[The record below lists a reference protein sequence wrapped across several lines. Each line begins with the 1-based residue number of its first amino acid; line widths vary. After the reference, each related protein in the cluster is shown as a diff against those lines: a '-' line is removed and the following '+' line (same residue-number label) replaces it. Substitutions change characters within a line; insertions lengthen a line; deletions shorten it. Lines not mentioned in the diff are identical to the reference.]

1 MQVAEKNRILVID
14 DEKRMCD
21 SIKVL
26 LSNIGYEVDTAENG
40 RSGIDKL
47 KGQSFGLVITDL
59 MMPEMDGFA
68 VMKYI
73 KENCPN
79 TLVIVI
85 TGYASVESAVRA
97 IRSGAYDYI
106 LKPFDFEII
115 KISVERA
122 WDKLKLEKEL
132 EKTRKLAQVAER
144 ALALNGE
151 MNNPLSIASGFAQ
164 LLQMRLESSSDEM
177 IKRQVNSIVKAS
189 ESIHQMNMQF
199 RRFARSLLNENNS
212 DQELGML

>member
-1 MQVAEKNRILVID
+1 MGKSKILVID

-40 RSGIDKL
+40 RTGIERL
-47 KGQSFGLVITDL
+47 KSRHYDLVITDL
-59 MMPEMDGFA
+59 MMPELDGFA

-73 KENCPN
+73 KENCQS

-144 ALALNGE
+144 ALSLNSE
-151 MNNPLSIASGFAQ
+151 FNNPLSIASGFAQ
-164 LLQMRLESSSDEM
+164 LLRIRLENSTDES
-177 IKRQVNSIVKAS
+177 IKRQVESIVKAS
-189 ESIHQMNMQF
+189 EAIHQMNIQF
-199 RRFARSLLNENNS
+199 RRYARNLLNENAEQ
-212 DQELGML
+212 DLGAL

>member
-1 MQVAEKNRILVID
+1 VADKSKILVID

-26 LSNIGYEVDTAENG
+26 LSNIGYEVDIALNG
-40 RSGIDKL
+40 RTGIEKL
-47 KGQSFGLVITDL
+47 QSETYDLVITDL
-59 MMPEMDGFA
+59 MMPELDGFA
-68 VMKYI
+68 VMKHI
-73 KENCPN
+73 RENCPN

-132 EKTRKLAQVAER
+132 GKTRKLAQVAER
-144 ALALNGE
+144 ALALNSE
-151 MNNPLSIASGFAQ
+151 LNNPLAVVSGFAQ
-164 LLQMRLESSSDEM
+164 LLRMRFEDSSDDTL
-177 IKRQVNSIVKAS
+177 KRQINSVIKAS
-189 ESIHQMNMQF
+189 ESIRQMGVQF
-199 RRFARSLLNENNS
+199 RRFASNLLTESKEQDINTP
-212 DQELGML
+212 

>member
-1 MQVAEKNRILVID
+1 MAEKSKILVID

-26 LSNIGYEVDTAENG
+26 LSNIGYDVDIAENG
-40 RSGIDKL
+40 KVGIDKL
-47 KGQSFGLVITDL
+47 KAGQYDLVITDL
-59 MMPEMDGFA
+59 MMPELDGFA

-73 KENCPN
+73 KENCPD

-132 EKTRKLAQVAER
+132 EQTRKLAQVAER
-144 ALALNGE
+144 AISLNKEINDPLAV
-151 MNNPLSIASGFAQ
+151 ASGFAQ
-164 LLQMRLESSSDEM
+164 LLQMRFEDNSDKTL
-177 IKRQVNSIVKAS
+177 KRQITSIVKAS
-189 ESIHQMNMQF
+189 ESIHQMRAQF
-199 RRFARSLLNENNS
+199 RRFVRSLLDENTE
-212 DQELGML
+212 QGMDIF

>member
-1 MQVAEKNRILVID
+1 VAEKSKILVID

-26 LSNIGYEVDTAENG
+26 LTNIGYEVDIALNG
-40 RSGIDKL
+40 RTGIEKL
-47 KGQSFGLVITDL
+47 QAESYDLVITDL
-59 MMPEMDGFA
+59 MMPELDGFA

-73 KENCPN
+73 KENCPT

-132 EKTRKLAQVAER
+132 VRARKLAQVAER
-144 ALALNGE
+144 AISLNSE
-151 MNNPLSIASGFAQ
+151 MNNPLAVASGFAQ
-164 LLQMRLESSSDEM
+164 LLRMRFADGSDETV
-177 IKRQVNSIVKAS
+177 KRQIESIITAS
-189 ESIHQMNMQF
+189 ENMHKMGVQL
-199 RRFARSLLNENNS
+199 RRFADNILNTNKQQDMNTF
-212 DQELGML
+212 

>member
-1 MQVAEKNRILVID
+1 VAEKNRILVID

-26 LSNIGYEVDTAENG
+26 LTNIGYEVDTAENG
-40 RSGIDKL
+40 RIGIEKL
-47 KGQSFGLVITDL
+47 KSQEFGLVITDL
-59 MMPEMDGFA
+59 MMPELDGFA
-68 VMKYI
+68 VMKHI

-132 EKTRKLAQVAER
+132 EKTRKMAQVAER
-144 ALALNGE
+144 ALALNSE
-151 MNNPLSIASGFAQ
+151 MNNPLSVASGFAQ
-164 LLQMRLESSSDEM
+164 LLQIRLEGSGDESV
-177 IKRQVNSIVKAS
+177 KRQVNSIVKAA
-189 ESIHQMNMQF
+189 EMIHQMSLQF
-199 RRFARSLLNENNS
+199 RRYAKNLLNENS
-212 DQELGML
+212 EQDLEML

>member
-1 MQVAEKNRILVID
+1 MGDKNRILVID

-47 KGQSFGLVITDL
+47 KAQTFGLVITDL

-144 ALALNGE
+144 ALALSNE
-151 MNNPLSIASGFAQ
+151 MNNPLSITSGFAQ
-164 LLQMRLESSSDEM
+164 LLQIRLEGSGDEGVR
-177 IKRQVNSIVKAS
+177 RQVDSIVKAS
-189 ESIHQMNMQF
+189 EAMHQMNLQF
-199 RRFARSLLNENNS
+199 RRFARTLLNDNMS
-212 DQELGML
+212 QDMGAL

>member
-1 MQVAEKNRILVID
+1 VAERSKILVID

-40 RSGIDKL
+40 RVGIERL
-47 KGQSFGLVITDL
+47 KAQEYGLVITDL
-59 MMPEMDGFA
+59 MMPELDGFA
-68 VMKYI
+68 VMKHV
-73 KENCPN
+73 KENCTN

-144 ALALNGE
+144 ALALNNE
-151 MNNPLSIASGFAQ
+151 LNNPLSVASGFAQ
-164 LLQMRLESSSDEM
+164 LLQIRAKNSGDEAL
-177 IKRQVNSIVKAS
+177 KRQIDSIVKAS
-189 ESIHQMNMQF
+189 ESIHHMTTQF
-199 RRFARSLLNENNS
+199 RRFARALLNENAEH
-212 DQELGML
+212 DPGMMQ

>member
-1 MQVAEKNRILVID
+1 MAEKSKILVID

-26 LSNIGYEVDTAENG
+26 LSNIGYDVDIAENG
-40 RSGIDKL
+40 KVGIDKL
-47 KGQSFGLVITDL
+47 KASRYDLVITDL
-59 MMPEMDGFA
+59 MMPELDGFA

-73 KENCPN
+73 KENCPD

-132 EKTRKLAQVAER
+132 EQTRKLAQVAER
-144 ALALNGE
+144 AISLNKEINDPLAV
-151 MNNPLSIASGFAQ
+151 ASGFAQ
-164 LLQMRLESSSDEM
+164 LLQMRFEDNSDKTL
-177 IKRQVNSIVKAS
+177 KRQIASIVKAS
-189 ESIHQMNMQF
+189 ESIHQMRAQF
-199 RRFARSLLNENNS
+199 RRFVRSLLDENTE
-212 DQELGML
+212 QGMDIF

>member
-1 MQVAEKNRILVID
+1 MSDSRILVID

-40 RSGIDKL
+40 RTGIDKL
-47 KGQSFGLVITDL
+47 KAQQYGLVITDL
-59 MMPEMDGFA
+59 MMPELDGFA

-73 KENCPN
+73 KENCQN

-144 ALALNGE
+144 ALAFNGE
-151 MNNPLSIASGFAQ
+151 LNNPLSVASGFAQ
-164 LLQMRLESSSDEM
+164 LLQIRLEENPDETTR
-177 IKRQVNSIVKAS
+177 RQLEAIVKAS
-189 ESIHQMNMQF
+189 EAMHQMNTQF
-199 RRFARSLLNENNS
+199 RRFARNLLDENAEP
-212 DQELGML
+212 DLGML

>member
-1 MQVAEKNRILVID
+1 MAEQNSILVID

-40 RSGIDKL
+40 RTGIEKL
-47 KGQSFGLVITDL
+47 QNKAYGLVITDL
-59 MMPEMDGFA
+59 MMPELDGFA
-68 VMKYI
+68 VMKHVR
-73 KENCPN
+73 ENCPN

-144 ALALNGE
+144 AITLNYE
-151 MNNPLSIASGFAQ
+151 LNNPLSVASGFAQ
-164 LLQMRLESSSDEM
+164 LLQMRLEGSSDEAL
-177 IKRQVNSIVKAS
+177 KRQVSSIVNAS
-189 ESIHQMNMQF
+189 EQIHQMTTQF
-199 RRFARSLLNENNS
+199 SRYAKNLLNEN
-212 DQELGML
+212 DEQDFGMF

>member
-1 MQVAEKNRILVID
+1 VAEKSKILVID

-40 RSGIDKL
+40 RVGIEKL
-47 KGQSFGLVITDL
+47 GSNKYDLVITDL
-59 MMPEMDGFA
+59 MMPELDGFA

-73 KENCPN
+73 KENCSN

-132 EKTRKLAQVAER
+132 ERTRKLAQVAER
-144 ALALNGE
+144 AMALNGE
-151 MNNPLSIASGFAQ
+151 LNNPLSVTSGFAQ
-164 LLQMRLESSSDEM
+164 LLEMRLESSSDETL
-177 IKRQVNSIVKAS
+177 KRQIHSIVKAS
-189 ESIHQMNMQF
+189 DTIHQMTTQF
-199 RRFARSLLNENNS
+199 RRFTHNLLNENTG
-212 DQELGML
+212 QGMDML

>member
-1 MQVAEKNRILVID
+1 MAGKNRILVID

-26 LSNIGYEVDTAENG
+26 LSNIGYEVDIAENG
-40 RSGIDKL
+40 KIGIERL
-47 KGQSFGLVITDL
+47 KASEYGLVITDL
-59 MMPEMDGFA
+59 MMPELDGFA

-132 EKTRKLAQVAER
+132 ERARKLAQVAER
-144 ALALNGE
+144 AISLSKELNAPLAVT
-151 MNNPLSIASGFAQ
+151 SGFAQ
-164 LLQMRLESSSDEM
+164 LLQMRFENSSEESL
-177 IKRQVNSIVKAS
+177 KRQVSSIVKAS
-189 ESIHQMNMQF
+189 ENMSQMGVQF
-199 RRFARSLLNENNS
+199 RRFAQNLLGENIEPGI
-212 DQELGML
+212 DML

>member
-1 MQVAEKNRILVID
+1 MAAKSKILVID

-40 RSGIDKL
+40 KIGIEKLQSRSFD
-47 KGQSFGLVITDL
+47 LVITDL
-59 MMPEMDGFA
+59 MMPELDGFS
-68 VMKYI
+68 VMKHI
-73 KENCPN
+73 KENCPG

-144 ALALNGE
+144 AISLNGE
-151 MNNPLSIASGFAQ
+151 INNPLAVTSGFAQ
-164 LLQMRLESSSDEM
+164 ILQMRFEDSEDETL
-177 IKRQVNSIVKAS
+177 KRQIASIVKAS
-189 ESIHQMNMQF
+189 EDMHQMRAQF
-199 RRFARSLLNENNS
+199 RRFTRNLLGNGAEK
-212 DQELGML
+212 DLDHF

>member
-1 MQVAEKNRILVID
+1 VAEKSRILVID

-26 LSNIGYEVDTAENG
+26 LTNIGYEVDTAENG
-40 RSGIDKL
+40 RVGIDKL
-47 KGQSFGLVITDL
+47 KVDSFDLVITDL
-59 MMPEMDGFA
+59 MMPDLDGFA
-68 VMKYI
+68 VMKHI
-73 KENCPN
+73 RENCRG

-132 EKTRKLAQVAER
+132 ERTRKLAQVAER
-144 ALALNGE
+144 AISLDNE
-151 MNNPLSIASGFAQ
+151 INNPLAATSGFAQ
-164 LLQMRLESSSDEM
+164 ILQMRFENSDDETL
-177 IKRQVNSIVKAS
+177 KRQIASIVKAS
-189 ESIHQMNMQF
+189 ENMHRLKTQF
-199 RRFARSLLNENNS
+199 RRFARGLLN
-212 DQELGML
+212 DGTDKTIDIL

>member
-1 MQVAEKNRILVID
+1 MAEKGRILVID

-40 RSGIDKL
+40 RTGIDRLESK
-47 KGQSFGLVITDL
+47 QYGLVITDL
-59 MMPEMDGFA
+59 MMPELDGFA

-73 KENCPN
+73 KENCSN

-122 WDKLKLEKEL
+122 WDKLKLEREL

-144 ALALNGE
+144 AITLNSE
-151 MNNPLSIASGFAQ
+151 LNNPLSIASGFSQ
-164 LLQMRLESSSDEM
+164 LLQIRLEDSSDETLR
-177 IKRQVNSIVKAS
+177 RQVNSIVKAS
-189 ESIHQMNMQF
+189 ETMHQMTTQF
-199 RRFARSLLNENNS
+199 RRFALNLLNENAEE
-212 DQELGML
+212 DLGMV

>member
-1 MQVAEKNRILVID
+1 VAEKSKILVID

-26 LSNIGYEVDTAENG
+26 LSNIGYEVDIALNG
-40 RSGIDKL
+40 RTGIEKL
-47 KGQSFGLVITDL
+47 QAESYDLVITDL
-59 MMPEMDGFA
+59 MMPELDGFA

-132 EKTRKLAQVAER
+132 GKTRKLAQVAER
-144 ALALNGE
+144 ALLLNHE
-151 MNNPLSIASGFAQ
+151 INNPLAVASGFAQ
-164 LLQMRLESSSDEM
+164 ILQMKFADDQDETL
-177 IKRQVNSIVKAS
+177 KRQIESIRKAS
-189 ESIHQMNMQF
+189 ESIYQMGVQF
-199 RRFARSLLNENNS
+199 RRFANNV
-212 DQELGML
+212 LGEGEEKKMDIF

>member
-1 MQVAEKNRILVID
+1 MAAKSRILVID

-26 LSNIGYEVDTAENG
+26 LSNIGYEVDIAENG
-40 RSGIDKL
+40 RTGIDKL
-47 KGQSFGLVITDL
+47 KSDRYDLVITDL
-59 MMPEMDGFA
+59 MMPELDGFA
-68 VMKYI
+68 VMKHV

-132 EKTRKLAQVAER
+132 ERTRKLAQVAER
-144 ALALNGE
+144 AISLNSE
-151 MNNPLSIASGFAQ
+151 INNPLAAASGFAQ
-164 LLQMRLESSSDEM
+164 LLQMRFRETDDKTL
-177 IKRQVNSIVKAS
+177 KRQISSIVKAS
-189 ESIHQMNMQF
+189 ENMQNMSIQF
-199 RRFARSLLNENNS
+199 SRFAQKLLDDNTEK
-212 DQELGML
+212 DLGPF

>member
-1 MQVAEKNRILVID
+1 VAIENRILVID

-26 LSNIGYEVDTAENG
+26 LSNLGYVVDTAENG
-40 RSGIDKL
+40 RTGIEKL
-47 KGQSFGLVITDL
+47 QSKQFSLVITDL
-59 MMPEMDGFA
+59 MMPELDGFA

-73 KENCPN
+73 RENCPN

-132 EKTRKLAQVAER
+132 VNTRKLAQIAER
-144 ALALNGE
+144 ALALNDE
-151 MNNPLSIASGFAQ
+151 LNNPLSVTSGFAQ
-164 LLQMRLESSSDEM
+164 LLQLRLENDSDETM
-177 IKRQVNSIVKAS
+177 KRQVNSIVTAC
-189 ESIHQMNMQF
+189 ESIRQMTAQF
-199 RRFARSLLNENNS
+199 RRFARNLVNENT
-212 DQELGML
+212 DQDLSMF

>member
-1 MQVAEKNRILVID
+1 MAGKSRILVID

-26 LSNIGYEVDTAENG
+26 LSNIGYEVETAEDG
-40 RSGIDKL
+40 KIGIEKL
-47 KGQSFGLVITDL
+47 QAQKFDLVITDL
-59 MMPEMDGFA
+59 MMPELDGFA
-68 VMKYI
+68 VMKHI
-73 KENCPN
+73 KENCRG

-122 WDKLKLEKEL
+122 WDKLKLEEEL
-132 EKTRKLAQVAER
+132 EKTRKLARVAER
-144 ALALNGE
+144 AISLNNE
-151 MNNPLSIASGFAQ
+151 INNPLAVTSGFAQ
-164 LLQMRLESSSDEM
+164 LLQMRFEDSKDQAL
-177 IKRQVNSIVKAS
+177 KRQIASIVKAS
-189 ESIHQMNMQF
+189 ENMHQMKVQF
-199 RRFARSLLNENNS
+199 RQFARKLLVESEEKNIGS
-212 DQELGML
+212 V

>member
-1 MQVAEKNRILVID
+1 MAEKNRILVVD

-40 RSGIDKL
+40 RIGIDKL
-47 KGQSFGLVITDL
+47 KAQHFGLVITDL
-59 MMPEMDGFA
+59 MMPEVDGFA
-68 VMKYI
+68 VMKHI

-144 ALALNGE
+144 ALALNSE
-151 MNNPLSIASGFAQ
+151 MNNALSIASGFAQ
-164 LLQMRLESSSDEM
+164 LLQIRLESSSDDSV
-177 IKRQVNSIVKAS
+177 KRQVNSIIKAS
-189 ESIHQMNMQF
+189 ESIHQMNLQF
-199 RRFARSLLNENNS
+199 RRFARSLLNENS
-212 DQELGML
+212 EQDLSML

>member
-1 MQVAEKNRILVID
+1 MAVKSRILVID

-40 RSGIDKL
+40 RIGIDKL
-47 KGQSFGLVITDL
+47 QSTTFDLVITDL
-59 MMPEMDGFA
+59 MMPELDGFA
-68 VMKYI
+68 VMKHI
-73 KENCPN
+73 KENCPG

-132 EKTRKLAQVAER
+132 EKTRKLARVAER
-144 ALALNGE
+144 AISVNKE
-151 MNNPLSIASGFAQ
+151 MNNPLSVASGFAQ
-164 LLQMRLESSSDEM
+164 LLQLQFQDSDDKTL
-177 IKRQVNSIVKAS
+177 KRQIASIVKAS
-189 ESIHQMNMQF
+189 ENINQMRTQF
-199 RRFARSLLNENNS
+199 RRFAQSLINDGEKQ
-212 DQELGML
+212 DIDML

>member
-1 MQVAEKNRILVID
+1 
-14 DEKRMCD
+14 MCD

-40 RSGIDKL
+40 RTGIDRL
-47 KGQSFGLVITDL
+47 KSNQYGLVITDL
-59 MMPEMDGFA
+59 MMPELDGFA

-73 KENCPN
+73 KENCSN

-144 ALALNGE
+144 AIALNSE
-151 MNNPLSIASGFAQ
+151 LNNPLSIASGFSQ
-164 LLQMRLESSSDEM
+164 LLQIRLETSSDETLR
-177 IKRQVNSIVKAS
+177 RQINSIVKAS
-189 ESIHQMNMQF
+189 ETMHQMTTQF
-199 RRFARSLLNENNS
+199 RRFALNLLNENAEQ
-212 DQELGML
+212 DLGMV

>member
-1 MQVAEKNRILVID
+1 VAEKSKILVID

-26 LSNIGYEVDTAENG
+26 LSNIGYDVDIAENG
-40 RSGIDKL
+40 KVGINKL
-47 KGQSFGLVITDL
+47 KAGQYDLVITDL
-59 MMPEMDGFA
+59 MMPELDGFA

-73 KENCPN
+73 KENCSG

-132 EKTRKLAQVAER
+132 EQTRKLAQVAKR
-144 ALALNGE
+144 AISMNKEINDPLAV
-151 MNNPLSIASGFAQ
+151 ASGFAQ
-164 LLQMRLESSSDEM
+164 LLQMRFEDSSDETL
-177 IKRQVNSIVKAS
+177 KRQIISIVKAS
-189 ESIHQMNMQF
+189 ESIHQMRTQF
-199 RRFARSLLNENNS
+199 RRFARSLLDENTE
-212 DQELGML
+212 QGMDIF

>member
-1 MQVAEKNRILVID
+1 
-14 DEKRMCD
+14 MCD

-40 RSGIDKL
+40 RIGIEKL
-47 KGQSFGLVITDL
+47 KAQEFGLVITDL
-59 MMPEMDGFA
+59 MMPELDGFA
-68 VMKYI
+68 VMKHI

-122 WDKLKLEKEL
+122 LDKLKLEKEL

-164 LLQMRLESSSDEM
+164 LLQLRLEGSGDET
-177 IKRQVNSIVKAS
+177 IKRQINSIVKAS
-189 ESIHQMNMQF
+189 ESIHQMNLQF
-199 RRFARSLLNENNS
+199 RRFARSLLNDNS
-212 DQELGML
+212 EKDLGML

>member
-1 MQVAEKNRILVID
+1 MAEKNRILVID

-40 RSGIDKL
+40 RSGIEKL
-47 KGQSFGLVITDL
+47 KNHTFGLVITDL
-59 MMPEMDGFA
+59 MMPELDGFA

-122 WDKLKLEKEL
+122 WDKLKLEREL

-144 ALALNGE
+144 AIALNNE
-151 MNNPLSIASGFAQ
+151 LNNPLSITSGFAQ
-164 LLQMRLESSSDEM
+164 LLQIRLEESGDNTT
-177 IKRQVNSIVKAS
+177 KRQVNSIIKAS
-189 ESIHQMNMQF
+189 ESMHQMNLQF
-199 RRFARSLLNENNS
+199 RRFARSLLNDNS
-212 DQELGML
+212 GQDFEML

>member
-1 MQVAEKNRILVID
+1 MAGKSRILVID

-26 LSNIGYEVDTAENG
+26 LSNIGYEVETAENG
-40 RSGIDKL
+40 KVGIEKL
-47 KGQSFGLVITDL
+47 SAAQFDLVITDL
-59 MMPEMDGFA
+59 MMPELDGFA
-68 VMKYI
+68 VMKHI
-73 KENCPN
+73 KENCPG

-132 EKTRKLAQVAER
+132 EKTRKLARVAER
-144 ALALNGE
+144 AVLLNDE
-151 MNNPLSIASGFAQ
+151 INNPLSVASGFAQ
-164 LLQMRLESSSDEM
+164 ILQMQFEESDDEALKQR
-177 IKRQVNSIVKAS
+177 IASIVKAA
-189 ESIHQMNMQF
+189 EDMHQMKTQF
-199 RRFARSLLNENNS
+199 RRFARGLLNDDRKNDIN
-212 DQELGML
+212 LP

>member
-1 MQVAEKNRILVID
+1 MAEKSKILVID

-26 LSNIGYEVDTAENG
+26 LTNIGYDVDIAENG
-40 RSGIDKL
+40 RVGIDKL
-47 KGQSFGLVITDL
+47 KANRYDLVITDL
-59 MMPEMDGFA
+59 MMPELDGFA
-68 VMKYI
+68 VMKHI
-73 KENCPN
+73 KGNCPR

-144 ALALNGE
+144 AISMSKE
-151 MNNPLSIASGFAQ
+151 INNPLAVASGFAQ
-164 LLQMRLESSSDEM
+164 LLEMRFEDSSDETL
-177 IKRQVNSIVKAS
+177 KRQISSIVKAS
-189 ESIHQMNMQF
+189 ESIHQMRAQF
-199 RRFARSLLNENNS
+199 RRFAHSLLDES
-212 DQELGML
+212 AGHGMDIL

>member
-1 MQVAEKNRILVID
+1 MAEKTKILVID

-26 LSNIGYEVDTAENG
+26 LSNIGYEVDIALNG
-40 RSGIDKL
+40 RTGIEKL
-47 KGQSFGLVITDL
+47 QSTSYDLVITDL
-59 MMPEMDGFA
+59 MMPELDGFA

-73 KENCPN
+73 KESCPN

-132 EKTRKLAQVAER
+132 GKTRKLAQVAER
-144 ALALNGE
+144 ALALNSE
-151 MNNPLSIASGFAQ
+151 MNNPLAIVSGFAQ
-164 LLQMRLESSSDEM
+164 LLQMRFEDDSDETV
-177 IKRQVNSIVKAS
+177 KRQISSIVKAS
-189 ESIHQMNMQF
+189 ENLHQMGTQF
-199 RRFARSLLNENNS
+199 RRFANNMVDENSEHNVNIF
-212 DQELGML
+212 

>member
-1 MQVAEKNRILVID
+1 MAAKSKILVID

-26 LSNIGYEVDTAENG
+26 LSNIGYDVDIAENG
-40 RSGIDKL
+40 RVGIDKL
-47 KGQSFGLVITDL
+47 RSRRYDLVITDL
-59 MMPEMDGFA
+59 MMPELDGFA
-68 VMKYI
+68 VMKHV

-132 EKTRKLAQVAER
+132 ERTRKLAQVAKR
-144 ALALNGE
+144 AISLNSE
-151 MNNPLSIASGFAQ
+151 INNPLAAVSGFAQ
-164 LLQMRLESSSDEM
+164 LLQMRFEETDDKTL
-177 IKRQVNSIVKAS
+177 KRQISSIVKAS
-189 ESIHQMNMQF
+189 ENMQNMSVQF
-199 RRFARSLLNENNS
+199 SRFAQKLFDDNTEK
-212 DQELGML
+212 DLGPF

>member
-1 MQVAEKNRILVID
+1 
-14 DEKRMCD
+14 MCD

-40 RSGIDKL
+40 RVGIEKL
-47 KGQSFGLVITDL
+47 ESNKYDLVITDL
-59 MMPEMDGFA
+59 MMPELDGFA
-68 VMKYI
+68 VMKHI
-73 KENCPN
+73 KENCAN

-144 ALALNGE
+144 ALTLYGE
-151 MNNPLSIASGFAQ
+151 LNNPLSVTSGFAQ
-164 LLQMRLESSSDEM
+164 LLEMNLAESADETV
-177 IKRQVNSIVKAS
+177 KRQVNSIIKAS
-189 ESIHQMNMQF
+189 ETIQQMSSQF
-199 RRFARSLLNENNS
+199 RRFAHNLLNDNEKQ
-212 DQELGML
+212 DIEIL

>member
-1 MQVAEKNRILVID
+1 MADKSKILVID

-26 LSNIGYEVDTAENG
+26 LSNIGYEVDIALNG
-40 RSGIDKL
+40 RTGIEKL
-47 KGQSFGLVITDL
+47 KAEMYDLVITDL
-59 MMPEMDGFA
+59 MMPELDGFA
-68 VMKYI
+68 VMKHVR
-73 KENCPN
+73 ENCPN

-132 EKTRKLAQVAER
+132 GKTRKLAQVAER
-144 ALALNGE
+144 ALSLNSE
-151 MNNPLSIASGFAQ
+151 INNPLAVVSGFAQ
-164 LLQMRLESSSDEM
+164 LLRMRFEDSSDDTV
-177 IKRQVNSIVKAS
+177 KRQINSVIKAS
-189 ESIHQMNMQF
+189 DSIRQMGAQF
-199 RRFARSLLNENNS
+199 RRFASNLLTKHKEQDIN
-212 DQELGML
+212 MP

>member
-1 MQVAEKNRILVID
+1 LAVKSKILVID

-26 LSNIGYEVDTAENG
+26 LSNIGYDVDTAENG
-40 RSGIDKL
+40 RLGIEKL
-47 KGQSFGLVITDL
+47 ESNKYDLVITDL
-59 MMPEMDGFA
+59 MMPELDGFA

-73 KENCPN
+73 KENCKN

-144 ALALNGE
+144 ALTLYGE
-151 MNNPLSIASGFAQ
+151 LNNPLSVTSGFAQ
-164 LLQMRLESSSDEM
+164 LLQINLEDSTDET
-177 IKRQVNSIVKAS
+177 IKRQVSSIVKAS
-189 ESIHQMNMQF
+189 ESIRQMSTQF
-199 RRFARSLLNENNS
+199 RRFAHNLLNENEKQ
-212 DQELGML
+212 DIEML

>member
-1 MQVAEKNRILVID
+1 VAEKNRILVID

-26 LSNIGYEVDTAENG
+26 LTNIGYEVDTAENG
-40 RSGIDKL
+40 RIGIEKL
-47 KGQSFGLVITDL
+47 KSQEFGLVITDL
-59 MMPEMDGFA
+59 MMPELDGFA
-68 VMKYI
+68 VMKHI

-132 EKTRKLAQVAER
+132 EKTRKMAQVAER
-144 ALALNGE
+144 ALALNSE
-151 MNNPLSIASGFAQ
+151 MNNPLSVASGFAQ
-164 LLQMRLESSSDEM
+164 LLQIRLEGSGDESV
-177 IKRQVNSIVKAS
+177 KRQVNSIVKAA
-189 ESIHQMNMQF
+189 ETIHQMSLQF
-199 RRFARSLLNENNS
+199 RRYAKNLLNENS
-212 DQELGML
+212 EQDLEML

>member
-1 MQVAEKNRILVID
+1 VAGKSRILVID

-26 LSNIGYEVDTAENG
+26 LSNIGYAVDTAENG
-40 RSGIDKL
+40 RIGIEKLNSDK
-47 KGQSFGLVITDL
+47 FDLVITDL
-59 MMPEMDGFA
+59 MMPELDGFA
-68 VMKYI
+68 VMKHI
-73 KENCPN
+73 KENCPS

-132 EKTRKLAQVAER
+132 ERTRRLARVAER
-144 ALALNGE
+144 AISLNSE
-151 MNNPLSIASGFAQ
+151 INNPLAVTSGFAQ
-164 LLQMRLESSSDEM
+164 LLQMRFKSSDDETL
-177 IKRQVNSIVKAS
+177 KRQIASIIKAS
-189 ESIHQMNMQF
+189 NSMHQMRTQF
-199 RRFARSLLNENNS
+199 RRFAGNLTTDGEKRKM
-212 DQELGML
+212 DIF

>member
-1 MQVAEKNRILVID
+1 VAERSRILVID

-40 RSGIDKL
+40 RVGIERL
-47 KGQSFGLVITDL
+47 KAQEYDLVITDL
-59 MMPEMDGFA
+59 MMPELDGFA
-68 VMKYI
+68 VMKHV

-144 ALALNGE
+144 ALALNNE
-151 MNNPLSIASGFAQ
+151 LNNPLAIASGFAQ
-164 LLQMRLESSSDEM
+164 LLQIRLEGNEDDV
-177 IKRQVNSIVKAS
+177 IKRQIGSIVKAS
-189 ESIHQMNMQF
+189 ESIRQMTLQF
-199 RRFARSLLNENNS
+199 RRFARTLLNEKAEQ
-212 DQELGML
+212 DMGML

>member
-1 MQVAEKNRILVID
+1 MADNRILVID

-26 LSNIGYEVDTAENG
+26 LTNIGYEVDTAENG
-40 RSGIDKL
+40 RTGIEHL
-47 KGQSFGLVITDL
+47 QARQYGLVITDL
-59 MMPEMDGFA
+59 MMPELDGFA

-73 KENCPN
+73 RENCPN

-132 EKTRKLAQVAER
+132 ERTRRLAQVAER
-144 ALALNGE
+144 ALAFNHEL
-151 MNNPLSIASGFAQ
+151 NNPLSVASGFAQ
-164 LLQMRLESSSDEM
+164 LIQMRLENSGDET

-189 ESIHQMNMQF
+189 EALHQMNLQF
-199 RRFARSLLNENNS
+199 RRFAKNLLNENS
-212 DQELGML
+212 DQDLGMLQ

>member
-1 MQVAEKNRILVID
+1 MAGKSRILVID

-40 RSGIDKL
+40 KMGIEKL
-47 KGQSFGLVITDL
+47 KADKFDLVITDL
-59 MMPEMDGFA
+59 MMPELDGFA
-68 VMKYI
+68 VMKHI
-73 KENCPN
+73 KENCSG

-122 WDKLKLEKEL
+122 WDKLKLEEEL
-132 EKTRKLAQVAER
+132 EKMRKLAQVAER
-144 ALALNGE
+144 AISLNGE
-151 MNNPLSIASGFAQ
+151 INNPLAVASGFAQ
-164 LLQMRLESSSDEM
+164 LLQIRFEGSDDDAL
-177 IKRQVNSIVKAS
+177 KRQIASIVKAS
-189 ESIHQMNMQF
+189 ENMRQMKDQF
-199 RRFARSLLNENNS
+199 RHFTRKLLTETEEK
-212 DQELGML
+212 DMGLI

>member
-1 MQVAEKNRILVID
+1 MASKSKILVID

-40 RSGIDKL
+40 KVGIEKL
-47 KGQSFGLVITDL
+47 QSTTFDLVITDL
-59 MMPEMDGFA
+59 MMPELDGFA
-68 VMKYI
+68 VMKHI
-73 KENCPN
+73 KENCPG

-132 EKTRKLAQVAER
+132 ERTRKLARVAER
-144 ALALNGE
+144 AISLNGE
-151 MNNPLSIASGFAQ
+151 INNPLAVASGFAQ
-164 LLQMRLESSSDEM
+164 ILQMRFENSDDDSL
-177 IKRQVNSIVKAS
+177 KRQIASIVKAS
-189 ESIHQMNMQF
+189 ENMHQMRAQF
-199 RRFARSLLNENNS
+199 RRFTRNLLGNGEGK
-212 DQELGML
+212 DLDHF

>member
-1 MQVAEKNRILVID
+1 VAAKSKILVID

-40 RSGIDKL
+40 KVGIEKL
-47 KGQSFGLVITDL
+47 GLGRFDLVITDL
-59 MMPEMDGFA
+59 MMPELDGFA
-68 VMKYI
+68 VMKHI
-73 KENCPN
+73 KENCPA

-144 ALALNGE
+144 AISLNAE
-151 MNNPLSIASGFAQ
+151 INNPLAVTSGFAQ
-164 LLQMRLESSSDEM
+164 ILQMRFEGSDDDTL
-177 IKRQVNSIVKAS
+177 KRQIASIVKAS
-189 ESIHQMNMQF
+189 ENMHQMRAQF
-199 RRFARSLLNENNS
+199 RRFTRNLLGNGDEKGL
-212 DQELGML
+212 DHF

>member
-1 MQVAEKNRILVID
+1 MAEKSRILVID

-26 LSNIGYEVDTAENG
+26 LTNIGYEVDTAENG
-40 RSGIDKL
+40 RVGIDKL
-47 KGQSFGLVITDL
+47 KVDSFDLVITDL
-59 MMPEMDGFA
+59 MMPELDGFA
-68 VMKYI
+68 VMKHI
-73 KENCPN
+73 RENCRG

-132 EKTRKLAQVAER
+132 ERTRKLAQVAER
-144 ALALNGE
+144 AISLDNE
-151 MNNPLSIASGFAQ
+151 INNPLAATSGFAQ
-164 LLQMRLESSSDEM
+164 ILQMRFENSNDETL
-177 IKRQVNSIVKAS
+177 KRQIASIVKAS
-189 ESIHQMNMQF
+189 ENMHRLKTQF
-199 RRFARSLLNENNS
+199 RRFARGLLN
-212 DQELGML
+212 DGTDKTIDIL